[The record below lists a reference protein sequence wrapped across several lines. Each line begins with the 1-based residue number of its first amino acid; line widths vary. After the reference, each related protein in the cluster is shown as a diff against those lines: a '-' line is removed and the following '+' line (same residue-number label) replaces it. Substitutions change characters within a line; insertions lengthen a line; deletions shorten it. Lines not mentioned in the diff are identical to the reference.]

1 MYQAAECAL
10 CHDPFCL
17 HALTACLH
25 SSYVVVR
32 VVAVL
37 QMYSAAFDNLLGYV
51 SETPEPFSSAPPEPN
66 SWHANVG
73 SAGSCCSV
81 S

>member
-1 MYQAAECAL
+1 MSETTLQKVEAEVQKLAAELRSVQQA
-10 CHDPFCL
+10 
-17 HALTACLH
+17 
-25 SSYVVVR
+25 
-32 VVAVL
+32 
-37 QMYSAAFDNLLGYV
+37 QMYSTAFDNLLGYV

-73 SAGSCCSV
+73 STGGCCSV